1 MADDQVDSRQKL
13 YERLFAAAWQSLEL
27 MTVYLG
33 DRLGLYRAL
42 HTDGAATAPE
52 LARRAG
58 IAERYALEWLE
69 GQAASGFLTV
79 DDVTAPPRQRR
90 FALPEAYAEVLTDR
104 DSPYAGAQLAADVN
118 AIGPVL
124 PKLLRVFRT
133 GDGIPFS
140 EYGPELVEV
149 QGDFNRP
156 WLTASLGREYLPLI
170 PDVHQR
176 LTSGPARV
184 ADLACGAG
192 WATIA
197 IARAYPRVTVDGYDA
212 DSRAVDLA
220 RTNAADEG
228 LSGRVSFTVHDLTQ
242 PVSRGG
248 YDLAIVIEAVHDLPR
263 PVEFLRTARQ
273 LLAPGGVAIVADEK
287 AGETFTAPA
296 QGELDP
302 LLYAASLLSCLP
314 IALAEQPS
322 AATGAVIRPGIMR
335 RYATE
340 AGFGR
345 VEVLDAID
353 HDALRFY
360 RLDR

>member
-1 MADDQVDSRQKL
+1 MADSQGDARQEL
-13 YERLFAAAWQSLEL
+13 YERLSAAAWQSLEL

-33 DRLGLYRAL
+33 DQLGLYRAL

-90 FALPEAYAEVLTDR
+90 FALPEAYAEVFTDR
-104 DSPYAGAQLAADVN
+104 DSPYSGAPLATDVG

-124 PKLLRVFRT
+124 PRLLQVFRT
-133 GDGIPFS
+133 GEGVPS
-140 EYGPELVEV
+140 PEYGPELVEA

-156 WLTASLGREYLPLI
+156 WLKASLGREYLPSI

-192 WATIA
+192 WAAIA
-197 IARAYPRVTVDGYDA
+197 IARAYPQVTVDGYDA
-212 DSRAVDLA
+212 DSRAVELA
-220 RTNAADEG
+220 RTYAADEG
-228 LSGRVSFTVHDLTQ
+228 LSGRVSFTVHDLSQ
-242 PVSRGG
+242 PVSQGG

-263 PVEFLRTARQ
+263 PVEFLRTAWQ
-273 LLAPGGVAIVADEK
+273 MLAPGGVAIVADEK

-296 QGELDP
+296 HGELDP
-302 LLYAASLLSCLP
+302 LLYAASVLSCLP
-314 IALAEQPS
+314 IALADQPS
-322 AATGAVIRPGIMR
+322 AATGTVIRPGTMR

-345 VEVLDAID
+345 VEILDAID

-360 RLDR
+360 RLDP

>member
-1 MADDQVDSRQKL
+1 MAESQGDPRQKL
-13 YERLFAAAWQSLEL
+13 QERLFTSAWQSLEL
-27 MTVYLG
+27 MSVYLG

-42 HTDGAATAPE
+42 HADGPTTAPE

-104 DSPYAGAQLAADVN
+104 DSPYYAASLATDVG

-124 PKLLRVFRT
+124 PRLLRVFRT
-133 GDGIPFS
+133 GEGIPLQ
-140 EYGPELVEV
+140 EYGPELVEA
-149 QGDFNRP
+149 QGDFNRS
-156 WLTASLGREYLPLI
+156 WLKAYLGREYLPSI
-170 PDVHQR
+170 PDVHHR

-192 WATIA
+192 WAAIA
-197 IARAYPRVTVDGYDA
+197 VARAYPQVTVDGYDV
-212 DSRAVDLA
+212 DSRAIDLA
-220 RTNAADEG
+220 RTHAADEG
-228 LSGRVSFTVHDLTQ
+228 LSGRVNFTVHNLTQ
-242 PVSRGG
+242 PVNQGG
-248 YDLAIVIEAVHDLPR
+248 YNLAIVIEAVHDLPR

-273 LLAPGGVAIVADEK
+273 MLSPGGVAIVADEK

-296 QGELDP
+296 HGELDP
-302 LLYAASLLSCLP
+302 LLYAASIFSCLP

-322 AATGAVIRPGIMR
+322 AATGTVIRPETMR
-335 RYATE
+335 RYAAE

-345 VEVLDAID
+345 VEILDSID
-353 HDALRFY
+353 HDSLRFY
-360 RLDR
+360 RLET